1 MTEYNIDEKLIVRF
15 FEANR
20 IGEIEDRGFSRRV
33 MRQLPVSRMHRLN
46 TLWTLLCTL
55 IAVVYFFMHQGT
67 RVLFVAFSHLWNNFF
82 ATLVMPEWNMTTA
95 LLTYIGVV
103 LVMVFAVYHVLTNAR
118 RFI

>member
-1 MTEYNIDEKLIVRF
+1 MTEYNIDEKLITRF

-46 TLWTLLCTL
+46 TLWTL
-55 IAVVYFFMHQGT
+55 
-67 RVLFVAFSHLWNNFF
+67 LFVAFSHLWNNFF